1 MKQYYLSFVVLLL
14 IMVIAISGCTSDT
27 EYTPPAKVESTP
39 SAGDTS
45 SETKTAPPQT
55 QLQEPECT
63 PDWQCSSWSECSQ
76 TETQTRICTDKNN
89 CGVTTSKPSESQSCT
104 PEPPKI
110 QTFKPGDTATDNE
123 LKVTVNSVN
132 FVSKIDQKDNEFLI
146 AEAPS
151 GKQYAIIDL
160 TIENILSDKTQSV
173 STMMETTIVD
183 QDGYNY
189 DLDFEGF
196 TALDKSFKDGEIL
209 PGMKKRGELAYLVP
223 SDATDLKF
231 LYQFDLFTG
240 TTAVFDIK

>member
-1 MKQYYLSFVVLLL
+1 MKKFNLGLIVFLL
-14 IMVIAISGCTSDT
+14 IAIVAISGCSSDT
-27 EYTPPAKVESTP
+27 EYTPPSKAESTP
-39 SAGDTS
+39 SEAKTP
-45 SETKTAPPQT
+45 SEPQEVAPPE
-55 QLQEPECT
+55 QEVE
-63 PDWQCSSWSECSQ
+63 
-76 TETQTRICTDKNN
+76 
-89 CGVTTSKPSESQSCT
+89 
-104 PEPPKI
+104 PEPPKT
-110 QTFKPGDTATDNE
+110 QTFKTGDTATDDE

-160 TIENILSDKTQSV
+160 TVENILTDKTQSV
-173 STMMETTIVD
+173 STMMETTILD

-189 DLDFEGF
+189 DLDFEGL

-223 SDATDLKF
+223 SDATDLK
-231 LYQFDLFTG
+231 YIYKFDLFTG

>member
-1 MKQYYLSFVVLLL
+1 MKQINFSIVALLL
-14 IMVIAISGCTSDT
+14 ISIIAISGCTSDA
-27 EYTPPAKVESTP
+27 EYTPPSKVETAPSEVNTP
-39 SAGDTS
+39 S
-45 SETKTAPPQT
+45 EPQ
-55 QLQEPECT
+55 EAA
-63 PDWQCSSWSECSQ
+63 
-76 TETQTRICTDKNN
+76 
-89 CGVTTSKPSESQSCT
+89 PSEPKAE
-104 PEPPKI
+104 PEPPKT
-110 QTFKPGDTATDNE
+110 QTFKTGETATDNE

-151 GKQYAIIDL
+151 GKQYAIVDL
-160 TIENILSDKTQSV
+160 TIENVLTDKTQSV
-173 STMMETTIVD
+173 STMMETTILD
-183 QDGYNY
+183 DEGYNY

-231 LYQFDLFTG
+231 IYKFDLFTG